1 MTAIPSTREISL
13 SELGNVPTEYT
24 HEWRVATAQEPIFV
38 PGGVFKW
45 SHVHREGV
53 DVRTDVGTAARQVI
67 EAGAP
72 GWNLQYGLN
81 IALLHQTTTV
91 AFLLVGI
98 WRGHNELWTRAWVLD
113 LATGGA
119 FARVDTSGEDAPA
132 ACVWELG
139 VICHE
144 RMAWHRYLFS
154 ERSDADKHAWL
165 ADTYSGAV

>member
-1 MTAIPSTREISL
+1 MTATPTTSETRL
-13 SELGNVPTEYT
+13 SGLGNIPMSYT
-24 HEWRVATAQEPIFV
+24 HEWRVATPQEPIFV

-53 DVRTDVGTAARQVI
+53 AVRAEVDAAARRVI
-67 EAGAP
+67 EDGAP

-91 AFLLVGI
+91 AFLIVGI
-98 WRGHNELWTRAWVLD
+98 WRGHNELWTRGFVFD

-119 FARVDTSGEDAPA
+119 FTRVDNSGEDAPA

-154 ERSDADKHAWL
+154 ERGDADKRAWL
-165 ADTYSGAV
+165 ADIYSGAV

>member
-1 MTAIPSTREISL
+1 MTATPTTGATRL
-13 SELGNVPTEYT
+13 SELGDIPMPYT
-24 HEWRVATAQEPIFV
+24 HEWRVATPQEPIFV

-45 SHVHREGV
+45 SHVHREEV
-53 DVRTDVGTAARQVI
+53 DVRADVDASARRVI
-67 EAGAP
+67 DESVP
-72 GWNLQYGLN
+72 GWDLQYGLN

-91 AFLLVGI
+91 AFLIIGI
-98 WRGHNELWTRAWVLD
+98 WRGHNELWIRSYVFD
-113 LATGGA
+113 LAKGGA
-119 FARVDTSGEDAPA
+119 FTRVDSSGEDAPA

-165 ADTYSGAV
+165 SDSYSGAV